1 MVMKYNIINV
11 INSIFINYNIFS
23 RNRFIMEEVIF
34 FKNYDVIM
42 FYNINIIC

>member
-1 MVMKYNIINV
+1 MKYNIINV